1 MKHLYFVLLSTLA
14 LLFFSC
20 KDSGTEPVL
29 KTGIEGN
36 SYYNIEN
43 GFKISVPENWDLVEN
58 SEVAGLKAL
67 LVGTKKNHAGY
78 ITPSFNIIETNGE
91 FLTPAPDILADAET
105 NITTFFPDA
114 EILSEKTISINDFNC
129 AELVYCFSYNSF
141 YLQQTQLVF
150 QSANRNII
158 SVTFTS
164 LADDAENLKVE
175 YYDITAS
182 LAGI

>member
-29 KTGIEGN
+29 RTGIEGN

-78 ITPSFNIIETNGE
+78 ITPH
-91 FLTPAPDILADAET
+91 LT
-105 NITTFFPDA
+105 
-114 EILSEKTISINDFNC
+114 LSKRTGNF
-129 AELVYCFSYNSF
+129 
-141 YLQQTQLVF
+141 
-150 QSANRNII
+150 
-158 SVTFTS
+158 
-164 LADDAENLKVE
+164 
-175 YYDITAS
+175 
-182 LAGI
+182 